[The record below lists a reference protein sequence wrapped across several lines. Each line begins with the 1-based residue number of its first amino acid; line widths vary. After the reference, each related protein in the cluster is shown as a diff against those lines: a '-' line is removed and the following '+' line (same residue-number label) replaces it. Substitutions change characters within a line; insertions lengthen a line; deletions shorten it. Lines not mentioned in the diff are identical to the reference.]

1 MITNQ
6 SNKAI
11 FFLKIAFFTLIF
23 TTALITYLINF
34 VKNQE
39 RLLENKIYPNV
50 YIDSQNIGRLSK
62 KDAIKIVSKKYKNLK
77 RVRISIKLENDI
89 IATMSAK
96 KLELSNDTKEVVDRA
111 YLIGRS
117 PYFLSRSKQRILSIL
132 NLEKYNFYSSIK
144 YNKREIDEFITLTEE
159 KYNKP
164 AKNALFKFEN
174 NKVVQFRQEEEGI
187 SINANKFL
195 FEINKT
201 IYDLKIKQENK
212 TIKITKEIIKP
223 EITLA
228 QANEFG
234 IEELIG
240 TGISNYSHSIPERI
254 HNVLLAASKFDGVLI
269 KPGSEFSFNETI
281 GDISSST
288 GYKPAYIIK
297 AGKTVL
303 GDGGGVCQVST
314 TVFRAALNAGLPI
327 IERTA
332 HAYRVSYYEQDS
344 QPGFDAT
351 VYGPTVDFKFKNDT
365 GNYIL
370 IQTEADQINNI
381 LTFKLYGKKDG
392 RKVELSQPKVYD
404 VQPPLPDATQED
416 PTLKRGVVKQVDFPA
431 WGAKSV
437 FNYKVTRGKDIL
449 FEKEFFSSYRP
460 WQAIYLVGTGDF

>member
-11 FFLKIAFFTLIF
+11 FFLNIAFFTLIF
-23 TTALITYLINF
+23 TIGLLTYLINF

-39 RLLENKIYPNV
+39 KLLEDKIYPNV

-62 KDAIKIVSKKYKNLK
+62 EDAIKLITKKYKNLK
-77 RVRISIKLENDI
+77 RVNVSIKLENEI

-96 KLELSNDTKEVVDRA
+96 KLELSNDTKEIVDRA
-111 YLIGRS
+111 YLIGRG
-117 PYFLSRSKQRILSIL
+117 PYFLSRNKQRTFSIL
-132 NLEKYNFYSSIK
+132 NFEKYNFYSSIK
-144 YNKREIDEFITLTEE
+144 YNKRVIDEFITLTEE

-195 FEINKT
+195 FEINKA
-201 IYDLKIKQENK
+201 IYELKIKQENK
-212 TIKITKEIIKP
+212 TIKITKDVIKP
-223 EITLA
+223 EITLV

-240 TGISNYSHSIPERI
+240 IGVSNYSHSIPGRI
-254 HNVLLAASKFDGVLI
+254 HNVLLATSKFNGVLI
-269 KPGSEFSFNETI
+269 KPDEVFSFNDTI
-281 GDISSST
+281 GDISVST
-288 GYKPAYIIK
+288 GYQPAYIIK

-314 TVFRAALNAGLPI
+314 TAFRAALNSGLPI

-351 VYGPTVDFKFKNDT
+351 VYGPSVDLKFKNDT
-365 GNYIL
+365 GKYIL
-370 IQTEADQINNI
+370 IQTETDQVNNI
-381 LTFKLYGKKDG
+381 LTFKFYGKKDG
-392 RKVELSQPKVYD
+392 RKIELTQPKVFD
-404 VQPPLPDATQED
+404 VQPPLPESRQED

-437 FNYKVTRGKDIL
+437 FNYKVTKGNEIL
-449 FEKEFFSSYRP
+449 FEKEFYSAYRP
-460 WQAIYLVGTGDF
+460 WQAVYLVGTGEF

>member
-11 FFLKIAFFTLIF
+11 FLLKIAFFTLIF
-23 TTALITYLINF
+23 TIGLFTYLINF

-39 RLLENKIYPNV
+39 KLLGNKIYPNV
-50 YIDSQNIGRLSK
+50 YIDSQNIGRLTK
-62 KDAIKIVSKKYKNLK
+62 QDAIKLVSKKYKGLNK
-77 RVRISIKLENDI
+77 INVSIMLENTI
-89 IATMSAK
+89 VATMSAK
-96 KLELSNDTKEVVDRA
+96 KLDLSNDVKEIVDRA
-111 YLIGRS
+111 YLIARV
-117 PYFLSRSKQRILSIL
+117 PHFLSRNKQRIFSIL
-132 NLEKYNFYSSIK
+132 NFEKYNFYSSIK

-174 NKVVQFRQEEEGI
+174 EKVVQFRPEEDGV

-195 FEINKT
+195 FEINKA
-201 IYDLKIKQENK
+201 IYELKTKQENK
-212 TIKITKEIIKP
+212 IIKITKEIIKP

-234 IEELIG
+234 IEKLIG
-240 TGISNYSHSIPERI
+240 TGLSNYSHSIPERI
-254 HNVLLAASKFDGVLI
+254 HNVLLAASKFNGVLI
-269 KPGSEFSFNETI
+269 KPGSEFSFNEII

-314 TVFRAALNAGLPI
+314 TLFRAALNTGLPI

-351 VYGPTVDFKFKNDT
+351 VFGPTVDLKFKNDT
-365 GNYIL
+365 KDYIL
-370 IQTEADQINNI
+370 IQTEVDQLNNL
-381 LTFKLYGKKDG
+381 LTFKFYGKSDN
-392 RKVELSQPKVYD
+392 RKIEISPVKVFD
-404 VQPPLPDATQED
+404 VQPPLPESRQDD
-416 PTLKRGVVKQVDFPA
+416 PTLKRGFVRQVDFPA
-431 WGAKSV
+431 WGAKST
-437 FNYKVTRGKDIL
+437 FNYKVTRGKEIL
-449 FEKEFFSSYRP
+449 FEKEFYSSYRP
-460 WQAIYLVGTGDF
+460 WQAVYLVGTGDF